1 MGGMGHQATHR
12 VTAVVVR
19 RVDPSRASTLEAR
32 EQPDIGYRPIRPT
45 PCGHPQGID
54 VATGPAVWGRWQ
66 EELLWWL
73 AEVSTAAGGGNLC
86 RSGWREMRT
95 PRQADRF
102 VLEIGL
108 ACVLGAI
115 VAGGLK
121 VAGVELPVISSLA
134 RQLLLAAVGVLLTAA
149 SLVVR
154 TRDSSTIDHDEV
166 AARPVVPVPG
176 VIPPATRY
184 FTGRQQLLEEL
195 DRLLATEGVVV
206 LAGLGGVGKT
216 QLAVHW
222 LRNHEDGLGL
232 VWWVRGERAVTIT
245 EDLAALADQRQLCEA
260 SASLADKLAA
270 TRHWLEQTPGWLLV
284 FDDATSPATL
294 TPYLP
299 TGGRGRVLVT
309 SRRPH
314 WPYATMDVRPWPRGE
329 AEQFLTAHSPTDVQ
343 SARGLAELLGELPL
357 ALEQARA
364 YLAAT
369 PHQSP
374 VTYLAQLRRELAGRT
389 GGLLAAGEPAHYQAT
404 VATTWAVALRRMRRT
419 PGTAGLLRL
428 LAFLAPEPV
437 PMGLFTGHPR
447 QLPWP
452 LRWVAA
458 DQARFARAVAV
469 LDRFSLVTDTKQGI
483 VVHRLVQAV
492 VRQALGRWRARRWA
506 GSAVRLVDEAFPSDS
521 QNPVTW
527 PICAELLPHALT
539 VTETTQALGTHRE
552 DTRSV
557 LTKAGSYLW
566 GRAELDQAEVL
577 FERALAID
585 EAFRFIPFLSDTA
598 TGLSNLAGV
607 LADQGDLDRART
619 LYERARSIRQ
629 SRLRPNRPDI
639 AWTLTNLATVLH
651 RQGDV
656 DRARA
661 LHERA
666 LAIFET
672 RLGKD
677 HPDTAWSLSGLADVL
692 HRQGDPERAR
702 ALHQRALSIREAHLG
717 PDHPITASSLSS
729 LAGVLHAQGDLDA
742 ARALHQRALSIREA
756 HLGPDHPIT
765 ASSLSSLAGVLYAQD
780 ELDAARRL
788 YERALSIREA
798 RLGKD
803 HLTIAWS
810 LSSLADVLAGQDDL
824 DGARRLYERA
834 LSIYENRL
842 GPDHPDTA
850 TALSSL
856 ADVLYDQD
864 ELDAAR
870 RLYERALSIR
880 EARLGPDHPQS
891 AATRQSLAALRG
903 DRAAHDEPARGPV
916 TNGS

>member
-1 MGGMGHQATHR
+1 
-12 VTAVVVR
+12 
-19 RVDPSRASTLEAR
+19 
-32 EQPDIGYRPIRPT
+32 
-45 PCGHPQGID
+45 
-54 VATGPAVWGRWQ
+54 
-66 EELLWWL
+66 
-73 AEVSTAAGGGNLC
+73 
-86 RSGWREMRT
+86 MRT

-166 AARPVVPVPG
+166 AVRPVVPVPG

-222 LRNHEDGLGL
+222 LRSHEDGLGL
-232 VWWVRGERAVTIT
+232 VWWVRGERTVTIT

-270 TRHWLEQTPGWLLV
+270 ARHWLEQTPGWLLV
-284 FDDATSPATL
+284 FDNATSPATL
-294 TPYLP
+294 APYLP

-329 AEQFLTAHSPTDVQ
+329 AEQFLTAHSPTDLE

-369 PHQSP
+369 PHQP
-374 VTYLAQLRRELAGRT
+374 PAAYLEQLRRELAGRT

-419 PGTAGLLRL
+419 PGAAGLLRL
-428 LAFLAPEPV
+428 LAFLAPEPA
-437 PMGLFTGHPR
+437 PMGLLTGHR
-447 QLPWP
+447 RWLPWP

-458 DQARFARAVAV
+458 DQARFARAVAP
-469 LDRFSLVTDTKQGI
+469 LDRFSLVTASKQGI

-492 VRQALGRWRARRWA
+492 VRQALGRWRTRRWA
-506 GSAVRLVDEAFPSDS
+506 GVAVRLVDEAFPSDS
-521 QNPVTW
+521 QNPLTW

-539 VTETTQALGTHRE
+539 VTETTQALGIYRE

-566 GRAELDQAEVL
+566 GRTELDQAKAL

-598 TGLSNLAGV
+598 TGVNNLAGV

-619 LYERARSIRQ
+619 LYERALSMRQ
-629 SRLRPNRPDI
+629 SRLRPNRPDT

-656 DRARA
+656 DRARP

-677 HPDTAWSLSGLADVL
+677 HPDTAWSLSSLASVLAD
-692 HRQGDPERAR
+692 QGDPERAR
-702 ALHQRALSIREAHLG
+702 ALHERALSIRENRLG
-717 PDHPITASSLSS
+717 PDHPDTAESLSS
-729 LAGVLHAQGDLDA
+729 LAGVLHAQGDLDGA
-742 ARALHQRALSIREA
+742 RALLERALSIREAHLGKDHPTTARNLSSLAGVLHAQGDLDGARALLERALSIREAHLGKDHPTTARNLSSLADVLHAQGDLDGARALHQRALSI
-756 HLGPDHPIT
+756 
-765 ASSLSSLAGVLYAQD
+765 
-780 ELDAARRL
+780 
-788 YERALSIREA
+788 YETH
-798 RLGKD
+798 LGKD

-810 LSSLADVLAGQDDL
+810 LSSLAGVLAGQENL

-850 TALSSL
+850 TALSNL

-870 RLYERALSIR
+870 RLYERALSIYEAHLGKDHLTTAWSLSNLADVLYDQDELDAASRLYERALSIR

-916 TNGS
+916 TNGT